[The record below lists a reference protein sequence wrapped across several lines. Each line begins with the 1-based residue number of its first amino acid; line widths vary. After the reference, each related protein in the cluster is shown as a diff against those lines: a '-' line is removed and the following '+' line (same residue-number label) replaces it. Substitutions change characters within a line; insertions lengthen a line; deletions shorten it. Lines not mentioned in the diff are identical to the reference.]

1 MTEGLIGPQAQQYM
15 HDVTPGVGTVGYLPL
30 LEWVRGHIAEQH
42 APPYQGWE
50 CCVCTGNADGR
61 PDGKRRSGRRGAS
74 LHASSCEQASS
85 ARGRR
90 CSIQATS
97 CCCGPVC

>member
-1 MTEGLIGPQAQQYM
+1 MTIGLIGPQAQQYM

-50 CCVCTGNADGR
+50 CCVCTGNADGH
-61 PDGKRRSGRRGAS
+61 PTTGSAAPAARR
-74 LHASSCEQASS
+74 LSS
-85 ARGRR
+85 RL
-90 CSIQATS
+90 
-97 CCCGPVC
+97 

>member
-61 PDGKRRSGRRGAS
+61 PDGKRRSSREAP
-74 LHASSCEQASS
+74 LSS
-85 ARGRR
+85 RL
-90 CSIQATS
+90 
-97 CCCGPVC
+97 